1 MNDPHTLARID
12 ERLIALSA
20 RVASIESL
28 IRWLGLAVGAALV
41 GAVLNLVLR

>member
-1 MNDPHTLARID
+1 MNDPHAIARIE
-12 ERLIALSA
+12 ERLIALAA

-41 GAVLNLVLR
+41 GAVLNLVLK

>member
-1 MNDPHTLARID
+1 MNDPNMIIRVD
-12 ERLIALSA
+12 ERLIALAA
-20 RVASIESL
+20 RVSAIESL